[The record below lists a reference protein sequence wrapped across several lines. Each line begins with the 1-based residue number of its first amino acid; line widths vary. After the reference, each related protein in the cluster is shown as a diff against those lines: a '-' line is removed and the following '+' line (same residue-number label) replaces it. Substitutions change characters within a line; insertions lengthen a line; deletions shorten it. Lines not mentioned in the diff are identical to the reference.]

1 LSFRKNFLLSL
12 AIVAIAAQAPADDWP
27 KWRGPQGDGIVRE
40 QGLATTW
47 PEGGPK
53 KLWSVK
59 TGTGHASPVVVSGK
73 VYLFTRDDEK
83 NQEILTAYDA
93 ADGKQLWQ
101 QSYTGGYNPP
111 TGTDSTWLGTR
122 ATPAIDGTRI
132 YTYGGSGDLVCRDL
146 NAEGKELWH
155 VNVMT
160 ESKAEPIYW
169 GESSSPFIDGDA
181 VYVQGGVGQSAPV
194 AIAINKTSGKVIW
207 QSEARGVGKGKNA
220 NPTGGGYAAPIIANV
235 GGTKQL
241 VILGCEDL
249 YGMDPATGKTLW
261 HEDWVTQYDVNATTP
276 IFSEGKLFIT
286 SGYGHACMMLELSAT
301 GAKKLWENKSLMSR
315 FPQAILDRGA
325 IYGVSDERG
334 GILKCLDWAS
344 GKVKWEAKEPADRL
358 DYGGSIVRFGRDYL
372 IMLSDRG
379 RLTLAKATPEAF
391 TRIAFVKEI
400 TPGKNIWA
408 APTISNG
415 KLYIKGVEELLC
427 LDISGK

>member
-1 LSFRKNFLLSL
+1 LSL
-12 AIVAIAAQAPADDWP
+12 SKTFFSLAVFALSAHASADDWP

-47 PEGGPK
+47 PEAGPK

-59 TGTGHASPVVVSGK
+59 TGAGHASPVISQGK
-73 VYLFTRDDEK
+73 LYLFTRDDDK
-83 NQEILTAYDA
+83 NLEILTAYDA

-101 QSYTGGYNPP
+101 QSYTGGYNPAA
-111 TGTDSTWLGTR
+111 GTDSTWLGTR
-122 ATPAIDGTRI
+122 ATPTIDGSRI

-146 NAEGKELWH
+146 AAEGKELWH
-155 VNVMT
+155 VNVLSET
-160 ESKAEPIYW
+160 KAQPITW
-169 GESSSPFIDGDA
+169 GQSSSPLVDGDF
-181 VYVQGGVGQSAPV
+181 VYVQGGVGQSAPAAV
-194 AIAINKTSGKVIW
+194 AVNKADGKIVW
-207 QSEARGVGKGKNA
+207 QSQARGIAKGKQS
-220 NPTGGGYAAPIIANV
+220 NPTGGGYAAPIIADV

-241 VILGCEDL
+241 IILGCEDV

-261 HEDWVTQYDVNATTP
+261 SEEWVTQYDVNATTP
-276 IFSEGKLFIT
+276 IYHEGKLFIT
-286 SGYGHACMMLELSAT
+286 SGSGHACMMLELSPT

-334 GILKCLDWAS
+334 GVLKCLDWAS
-344 GKVKWEAKEPADRL
+344 GKVNWETKEAADRL
-358 DYGGSIVRFGRDYL
+358 DFGGSIVRFGGDYL

-379 RLTLAKATPEAF
+379 RLTLAKATPQAF

-408 APTISNG
+408 VPTISNG